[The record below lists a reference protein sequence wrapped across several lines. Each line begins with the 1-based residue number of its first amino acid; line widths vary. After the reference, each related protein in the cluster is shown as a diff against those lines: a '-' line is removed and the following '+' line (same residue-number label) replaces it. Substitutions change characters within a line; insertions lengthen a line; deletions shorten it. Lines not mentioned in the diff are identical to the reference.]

1 MESFVKDLGEVL
13 YKIELAAEKQDEFI
27 EVSLKF
33 KFKASISTRLII
45 LWKGSRQKHA

>member
-27 EVSLKF
+27 EVSLN
-33 KFKASISTRLII
+33 SNL
-45 LWKGSRQKHA
+45 KHQFQQD